1 LGGALNC
8 GSNIFPSGQTYE
20 GSAEEIMGLSLLDP
34 YCMWIVEV
42 NVDATWGVQLL
53 LLFIIKKNVL
63 LFSETRLYDEAVV
76 FKVKDEIV
84 YEEE

>member
-1 LGGALNC
+1 
-8 GSNIFPSGQTYE
+8 
-20 GSAEEIMGLSLLDP
+20 MGLSLLDP
-34 YCMWIVEV
+34 SCMWIVEV
-42 NVDATWGVQLL
+42 NVDATWGVQLLLL